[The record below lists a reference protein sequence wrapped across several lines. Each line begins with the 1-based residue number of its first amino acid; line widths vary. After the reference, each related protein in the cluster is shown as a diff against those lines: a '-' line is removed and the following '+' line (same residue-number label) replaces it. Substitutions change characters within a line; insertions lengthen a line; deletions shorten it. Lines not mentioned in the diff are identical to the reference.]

1 MRDQIGS
8 FPSGCLAR
16 FSALS
21 LVRVRLCAVQA
32 RGESGGTSMLPKI
45 FLGMFGPAVC
55 VFVIVA
61 ILPGS
66 WRWLAANLEIKD
78 SDLLVR
84 KNFRTMEKKT
94 MKRFLAFL
102 VSPFI
107 IFFAVVACAQS
118 KPPLK
123 FLQTIPLPDL
133 KAGDFDH
140 FALDLAGNRLFLTG
154 EANNAVLVLDIRTNK
169 LIHTIADVDE
179 PHSMLFLPAA
189 KQLWVVAGGDGTV
202 KIFDSGTYAPVETL
216 KVTEGADS
224 SAYDPAKHLFYI
236 AAGGSDA
243 KMAFSLINIVDT
255 STRKKVGDIKVESA
269 NIEAMAIEKNGPR
282 IFANVRDKSLV
293 GVIDREKRTVTST
306 CPLGE
311 LHGNT
316 PLTFDA
322 ANRRIF
328 VVGRKPPSLVVLDSD
343 SGKIIATLPTAE
355 MTDDMAFDPAGKRIY
370 VACNDFAVVYSQKD
384 ADHYEELGRAPTGF
398 RAKTAILV
406 PQLKRYYVAAPRH
419 EKEMAGVKVY
429 AVQ

>member
-1 MRDQIGS
+1 
-8 FPSGCLAR
+8 
-16 FSALS
+16 
-21 LVRVRLCAVQA
+21 V
-32 RGESGGTSMLPKI
+32 ESGLAGKI
-45 FLGMFGPAVC
+45 E
-55 VFVIVA
+55 IE
-61 ILPGS
+61 
-66 WRWLAANLEIKD
+66 RLEFTGQKKIC
-78 SDLLVR
+78 L
-84 KNFRTMEKKT
+84 NGEEK
-94 MKRFLAFL
+94 MKRFFASL
-102 VSPFI
+102 VAAIIVFI
-107 IFFAVVACAQS
+107 AVVASAQD

-123 FLQTIPLPDL
+123 LLQTIPLPDL

-169 LIHTIADVDE
+169 LIHTIANVDE

-202 KIFDSGTYAPVETL
+202 KIFDSATYAPVETL

-243 KMAFSLINIVDT
+243 KMAFSLINIVNT
-255 STRKKVGDIKVESA
+255 STRKKIGDIKVDSS

-293 GVIDREKRTVTST
+293 GVIDREKKTVTT
-306 CPLGE
+306 TWPLGE

-316 PLTFDA
+316 PLTYDEA
-322 ANRRIF
+322 THRIF
-328 VVGRKPPSLVVLDSD
+328 VAGRKPPSLEVLDSE

-355 MTDDMAFDPAGKRIY
+355 MTDDMAFDPASKRIY
-370 VACNDFAVVYSQKD
+370 VACNDFAVVYLEKD
-384 ADHYEELGRAPTGF
+384 ADHYEELGRVPTGF

-419 EKEMAGVKVY
+419 ENDPAGVKVY
-429 AVQ
+429 EVQ

>member
-1 MRDQIGS
+1 M
-8 FPSGCLAR
+8 
-16 FSALS
+16 
-21 LVRVRLCAVQA
+21 
-32 RGESGGTSMLPKI
+32 
-45 FLGMFGPAVC
+45 
-55 VFVIVA
+55 
-61 ILPGS
+61 
-66 WRWLAANLEIKD
+66 
-78 SDLLVR
+78 
-84 KNFRTMEKKT
+84 KK
-94 MKRFLAFL
+94 FLA
-102 VSPFI
+102 S
-107 IFFAVVACAQS
+107 FFAVILVFFAVAACAQS

-169 LIHTIADVDE
+169 LIHTITDVDE

-189 KQLWVVAGGDGTV
+189 KQLWVVAGGDGKV

-255 STRKKVGDIKVESA
+255 STRKKIGDIKVDST

-293 GVIDREKRTVTST
+293 GVIDREKKTVTT
-306 CPLGE
+306 TWTLGD

-316 PLTFDA
+316 PLKFDE
-322 ANRRIF
+322 ANHRIF
-328 VVGRKPPSLVVLDSD
+328 VAGRKPPSMVVLDSD
-343 SGKIIATLPTAE
+343 SGKIVATLPTAE

-370 VACNDFAVVYSQKD
+370 VACNEFTVVYSEKD
-384 ADHYEELGRAPTGF
+384 ADHYEELAKIPTGF

-406 PQLKRYYVAAPRH
+406 PELKRFYVAAPRH
-419 EKEMAGVKVY
+419 GKDPASVQVY
-429 AVQ
+429 EVQ